1 MGAQSVVWA
10 RKDKETLV
18 FLLVMPPIRGHVCIS
33 GLGPLEARVV
43 RTRAYAHMHTRLIS
57 AHLISARFSAT
68 SPSSRRRTRAQDR
81 GPTSSGSAYSASASS
96 ASPDPPSPAALPDTV
111 SEVPSSPMPE
121 HEIQGVE
128 DQTQYEREQEQEGPP
143 LLTCTFCPRELI
155 RRVVRVVGTERSS
168 RVRVGCGRLR
178 LRTWFR
184 VEIRVRAYWASHPLV
199 LRFLFRRDL
208 VFVRWCLWPGR
219 VRRVCGLA
227 DLGAEWWGGPV
238 VLQSDV
244 DVCACGLDFGLGFG
258 SGFVCRVLGVAPYLM
273 LRFLFRTNPPLPP
286 SAPPAPQRRAAR
298 AQWGRREERGE
309 ENEEEEEEEEW
320 EFRPARVPD
329 GISLR
334 NFGIQVPIYATL
346 SNIVLYSPR
355 GLVSGALQELTKRFV
370 ARWSVRGRNGVRGW
384 AVPEVMM
391 RMFPGGERQ
400 RRWHNGNLIANPA
413 LHPGSVEIGGRGGA
427 GPSDAPVAV
436 PIDPDADATRAPN
449 TVDFGQRERDEMREL
464 TRGERDSERFPAC
477 RRDADTTD
485 GEGERED
492 LATTT
497 ASHWRPL
504 VGQVFL
510 GNSGDVPLGG
520 DGADGIDGQGHDD
533 PFMYEG
539 TNDPRDGFGYDVC
552 VECHEMAPFPSLAH
566 LRVAEDHLGLLERM
580 WEERVRAL
588 GGESE
593 TPGAAATERDRGDPP
608 AVPQRAGEHGADDER
623 TAARHCVPRA
633 VSASRTAAEPW
644 S

>member
-96 ASPDPPSPAALPDTV
+96 ASPDPPSPAALPDTA

-128 DQTQYEREQEQEGPP
+128 DQT
-143 LLTCTFCPRELI
+143 
-155 RRVVRVVGTERSS
+155 

-199 LRFLFRRDL
+199 LRFLFRRDP
-208 VFVRWCLWPGR
+208 VFVRWYLWPGR

-238 VLQSDV
+238 VLQSGV

-391 RMFPGGERQ
+391 RMFPGGERE

-413 LHPGSVEIGGRGGA
+413 LHPGSVEIGRRGGA
-427 GPSDAPVAV
+427 GPGDAPVAV
-436 PIDPDADATRAPN
+436 PIDPDADVTRAPN
-449 TVDFGQRERDEMREL
+449 TVDFEQRERDEMREL
-464 TRGERDSERFPAC
+464 TRASEILSVFLSAGVTRYPRLAC
-477 RRDADTTD
+477 CRGHD
-485 GEGERED
+485 GWGR
-492 LATTT
+492 
-497 ASHWRPL
+497 
-504 VGQVFL
+504 GVFL

-520 DGADGIDGQGHDD
+520 DGAGGIDGQGHDD